1 MCDWAGGPV
10 KAVCFVNQLLG
21 IRLPNS
27 FSTLLT
33 HSREDSMGEVTRGKD
48 RRRRILD
55 LKKSVRPS
63 VRSF

>member
-1 MCDWAGGPV
+1 MS
-10 KAVCFVNQLLG
+10 QLLG
-21 IRLPNS
+21 IISLPNS

-48 RRRRILD
+48 RRRRRRILD